1 MSYQSPC
8 LLDEGPLGA
17 VVHFVVEAAG
27 VAQIVARAV
36 ATPQRRRDGATVDAL
51 APFHLL
57 VVFICK

>member
-27 VAQIVARAV
+27 VAQIVARPV
-36 ATPQRRRDGATVDAL
+36 ATPQRRRDGAAVDAL
-51 APFHLL
+51 APFQVRSL
-57 VVFICK
+57 F